1 MEQTSR
7 VLREDCA
14 DASLCSRISVSLLS
28 VLGLALW
35 LRFLYLLD
43 EES

>member
-7 VLREDCA
+7 VLREGCA
-14 DASLCSRISVSLLS
+14 DASLCSRISGTLLS

-35 LRFLYLLD
+35 LRFLYLFE